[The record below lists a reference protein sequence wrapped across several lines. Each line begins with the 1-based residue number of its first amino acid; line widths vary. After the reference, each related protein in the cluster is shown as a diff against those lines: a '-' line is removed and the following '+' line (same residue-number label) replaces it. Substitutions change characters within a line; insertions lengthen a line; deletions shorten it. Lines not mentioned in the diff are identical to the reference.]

1 MAHKL
6 NRPEGEQKP
15 TSKRFKVKIPN
26 MTGKFG
32 FSLFIAKKEVF
43 IGVLVGE
50 VEVEQIIRR
59 RMVKVP
65 KKGTVKVYRFD

>member
-1 MAHKL
+1 MANKL
-6 NRPEGEQKP
+6 NRPVDEQKP
-15 TSKRFKVKIPN
+15 TSKRFKVKIPS

-32 FSLFIAKKEVF
+32 FSLFVSKKELF

-50 VEVEQIIRR
+50 VEVEQVIRK